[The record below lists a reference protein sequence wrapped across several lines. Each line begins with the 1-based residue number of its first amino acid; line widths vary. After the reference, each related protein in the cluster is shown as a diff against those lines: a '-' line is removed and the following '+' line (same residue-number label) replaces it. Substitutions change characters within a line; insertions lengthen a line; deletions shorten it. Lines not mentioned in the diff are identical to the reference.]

1 MEEVRE
7 RCMYPLARG
16 RFQGE
21 PYHALVLWRRTQLP
35 AFSRGQYITV
45 CARVRTP
52 TTPPPAMELDLAA
65 VEFKYVWAS
74 P

>member
-1 MEEVRE
+1 MHVSTRTWQIP
-7 RCMYPLARG
+7 RR
-16 RFQGE
+16 
-21 PYHALVLWRRTQLP
+21 ALSCASTLETNSNYP
-35 AFSRGQYITV
+35 AFSRGQHIITV

-52 TTPPPAMELDLAA
+52 TTPPPAVELDLAA